1 MAPEKSLLILVQFI
15 SQRRTCLDKSSA
27 RKTAVQPLCYIMKS
41 VVVSRRYMRKSLGS
55 VTYPVRA
62 EAAAV

>member
-41 VVVSRRYMRKSLGS
+41 VVVSRRLHEEVPG
-55 VTYPVRA
+55 VRNIPRQG
-62 EAAAV
+62 